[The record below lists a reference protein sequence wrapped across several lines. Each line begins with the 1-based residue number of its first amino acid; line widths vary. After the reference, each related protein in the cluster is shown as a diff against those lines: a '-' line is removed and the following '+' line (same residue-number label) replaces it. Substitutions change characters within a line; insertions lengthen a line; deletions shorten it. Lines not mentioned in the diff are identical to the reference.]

1 MVTYAHVE
9 HGLSLRRACQA
20 FSLSRSVYGYQPK
33 ESDDELVIDALVR
46 LAEKHPRFGFGK
58 LFPLLRREQ
67 PMWNHKRVLRVA
79 MAFSSQISRV
89 GRGQTGVCAQ
99 CHGVQSSQLHRQAL
113 PKMPLLFSR
122 YAIK

>member
-1 MVTYAHVE
+1 MRPADKRELVTYTHVE

-33 ESDDELVIDALVR
+33 ESDDELVIEALVR

-67 PMWNHKRVLRVA
+67 PMWNHKRVLRKRSIRRFLRRLSFLSWFIPQEDDHGSIRNRG
-79 MAFSSQISRV
+79 AFREGDI
-89 GRGQTGVCAQ
+89 
-99 CHGVQSSQLHRQAL
+99 LD
-113 PKMPLLFSR
+113 
-122 YAIK
+122 